1 MHSCGLSI
9 TRRRTS
15 GAVITRA
22 SSADPRHHSPA
33 RHCPWRP
40 RVGGESFLANA
51 PSYQLLCARRTLIW
65 PGADVRSCASQP
77 PNDSKPF
84 RAFAITDCSRYISHC
99 VCYCASVCSCTAEF
113 YFNTSLLLLNTYP
126 HLRRQRIKEPFVFLP
141 SSRRALPLSPPGT
154 NTLSTLS
161 AHTHASFTL

>member
-99 VCYCASVCSCTAEF
+99 V
-113 YFNTSLLLLNTYP
+113 LLCICMFMYNWILFQ
-126 HLRRQRIKEPFVFLP
+126 HEPLVIEYL
-141 SSRRALPLSPPGT
+141 SSPPQTTYQGT
-154 NTLSTLS
+154 IRFSPVLTTRP
-161 AHTHASFTL
+161 ASLAPWD